1 MSDIDIKQMMNTFR
15 REISNVNSVKDLN
28 SEVITSIW
36 TVGIFL
42 TIENLRT
49 QMPKDLQDDLILLE
63 TARMSALKH
72 FDLALLDSFGISIDE
87 NQ

>member
-28 SEVITSIW
+28 AEVITSIW

-49 QMPKDLQDDLILLE
+49 QMPEDLQDDLVLLE

-72 FDLALLDSFGISIDE
+72 FDLALLDSFGIRIEE
-87 NQ
+87 NH